1 MRKMAKW
8 GPNPDNELM
17 VETKSQN
24 SHSSKANTAE
34 QTNGTPSAEK
44 SVWEADEKL
53 LLHWRKRNAYYYRWL
68 DRIYKFIV
76 RPNSRVLHVACEC
89 GDLLA
94 AVEPSYGAGVD
105 VDSHS
110 IELARKR
117 FPHLKFYVADPHELA
132 LTEKFDYV
140 LICNS
145 LGRWHDIQQVFERIR
160 PLTKESTR
168 IVITYYNY
176 LWEWVLR
183 LGSCLRIRRPRP
195 YQNWL
200 PPADIENLLKL
211 SGFEVIR
218 SDSYMLLPKRI
229 PPVTTLCNYF
239 LSLLPG
245 FRLFNLVSLV
255 VARPAPTA
263 RRDEDLSVSVVVPCR
278 NEKGNIEDAVKRI
291 PQMGR
296 ETEIIF
302 VDGNS
307 TDGTAEEIERQM
319 KERPQRKISL
329 IRQGD
334 GVGKGDAVRK
344 GFAAAKGDVLVIQDA
359 DLTAPP
365 EDLPKF
371 FRALRDGRGEF
382 INGSRLVYPME
393 KQAMR
398 FLNLIGN
405 KFFGTLF
412 SWLLGQRFR
421 DTLCGTKMISREN
434 YELIAANRSYFGDFD
449 PFGDFDLIFG
459 AVKQNLKV
467 VEVPVTYRARTYG
480 ATSISRFRHGWLL
493 LKMSWVA
500 FKKIKWLP
508 KAY

>member
-1 MRKMAKW
+1 MDDAK
-8 GPNPDNELM
+8 
-17 VETKSQN
+17 S
-24 SHSSKANTAE
+24 
-34 QTNGTPSAEK
+34 
-44 SVWEADEKL
+44 EKL
-53 LLHWRKRNAYYYRWL
+53 LRWRRRNSYYYGWL
-68 DRIYKFIV
+68 DRIYKFVV
-76 RPNSRVLHVACEC
+76 RPGSRVLHVGCEC

-94 AVEPSYGAGVD
+94 AVEPSYGVGVD
-105 VDSHS
+105 ENPEA
-110 IELARKR
+110 IETAKKR
-117 FPHLKFYVADPHELA
+117 FPSLNFHLMNPHELS
-132 LTEKFDYV
+132 LDEKFDYV

-145 LGRWHDIQQVFERIR
+145 LGHWHDIQQVMERVR

-168 IVITYYNY
+168 IVVTYYNY

-183 LGSCLRIRRPRP
+183 LGSLLKIRRPYP

-200 PPADIENLLKL
+200 PPEDIVNLLNL
-211 SGFEVIR
+211 SGFDVIR
-218 SDSYMLLPKRI
+218 SDSFLMMPKRV
-229 PPVTTLCNYF
+229 PPLTTFCNYF

-245 FRLFNLVSLV
+245 FRLFNLVNLV
-255 VARPAPTA
+255 IARPIPAA
-263 RRDEDLSVSVVVPCR
+263 RRDEDLSVSVVIPCR
-278 NEKGNIEDAVKRI
+278 NERGNIESAIKRI

-307 TDGTAEEIERQM
+307 TDGTIEEIERRIN
-319 KERPQRKISL
+319 EHPERKISL
-329 IRQGD
+329 LHQGG

-344 GFAAAKGDVLVIQDA
+344 GFADASGDVLVIQDA

-371 FRALRDGRGEF
+371 FRALRDGKGEF

-393 KQAMR
+393 RQAMR
-398 FLNLIGN
+398 FLNLLGN

-421 DTLCGTKMISREN
+421 DTLCGTKMLSRKD
-434 YELIAANRSYFGDFD
+434 YDLITANRSYFGDFD

-467 VEVPVTYRARTYG
+467 AEVPVTYRARTYG
-480 ATSISRFRHGWLL
+480 STNISRFRHGWLL
-493 LKMSWVA
+493 LKMSWIA
-500 FKKIKWLP
+500 FKKIKWLG
-508 KAY
+508 KL

>member
-1 MRKMAKW
+1 
-8 GPNPDNELM
+8 M
-17 VETKSQN
+17 VETN
-24 SHSSKANTAE
+24 GHTAYSTE
-34 QTNGTPSAEK
+34 TT
-44 SVWEADEKL
+44 DDL
-53 LLHWRKRNAYYYRWL
+53 LRWRKRNAYYYRWL
-68 DRIYKFIV
+68 DRIYRFVV
-76 RPNSRVLHVACEC
+76 RPNSRVLHVGCEC

-94 AVEPSYGAGVD
+94 AVEPAYGVGVD
-105 VDSHS
+105 SDENA

-117 FPHLKFYVADPHELA
+117 FGHLKFYAKDPHELD
-132 LTEKFDYV
+132 LDEQFDYV

-145 LGRWHDIQQVFERIR
+145 LGRWHDIQQVLQRIH
-160 PLTKESTR
+160 PSTKESTR

-176 LWEWVLR
+176 FWEGILR
-183 LGSCLRIRRPRP
+183 LGSVIGIRRPYA

-200 PPADIENLLKL
+200 PPEDIVNLLKL
-211 SGFEVIR
+211 SNFDVIR
-218 SDSYMLLPKRI
+218 TASYLMVPKRT
-229 PPVTTLCNYF
+229 PPLTIFCNYF

-245 FRLFNLVSLV
+245 FRYFNLVNLV
-255 VARPAPTA
+255 VARPAPVA
-263 RRDEDLSVSVVVPCR
+263 RRDEELSVSVIVPCR
-278 NEKGNIEDAVKRI
+278 NELGNIGDAIRRI
-291 PQMGR
+291 PEMGR

-307 TDGTAEEIERQM
+307 TDGTAEEIEKQIE
-319 KERPQRKISL
+319 KNSQRRISL
-329 IRQGD
+329 IRQGE

-365 EDLPKF
+365 EDLQKF
-371 FRALRDGRGEF
+371 FRALQDGKGEF

-398 FLNLIGN
+398 FLNLLGN
-405 KFFGTLF
+405 KLFGVLF

-421 DTLCGTKMISREN
+421 DTLCGTKMIYKKD

-480 ATSISRFRHGWLL
+480 ETSISRFRHGWLL
-493 LKMSWVA
+493 LKMSWIA
-500 FKKIKWLP
+500 FKKIKWLGRMH
-508 KAY
+508 